1 MTPASDLKRGHRIQ
15 VDNDAFAVVD
25 VQTQSATARGG
36 NTLVRLKLR
45 NLRTGQLLDRS
56 FKSNER
62 LPQPDFERRPV
73 QFLYQEGEE
82 TFHFMD
88 TGSYEQFAL
97 QREVIADEVGY
108 LKPDDEVR
116 ATFLDGICIGFELPA
131 SVELKVTQTEPGAR
145 GDTVSN
151 VTKPATLETGLV
163 VQVPL
168 FVNEGDAIVV
178 DTRDGRYVK
187 RA

>member
-1 MTPASDLKRGHRIQ
+1 M
-15 VDNDAFAVVD
+15 
-25 VQTQSATARGG
+25 
-36 NTLVRLKLR
+36 
-45 NLRTGQLLDRS
+45 
-56 FKSNER
+56 
-62 LPQPDFERRPV
+62 
-73 QFLYQEGEE
+73 QFLYQEGDE

-97 QREVIADEVGY
+97 QRELIADEVGY
-108 LKPDDEVR
+108 LRPDDEVR

-131 SVELKVTQTEPGAR
+131 SVELKVVETEPGAR

-151 VTKPATLETGLV
+151 VTKPARVETGLT

-168 FVNEGDAIVV
+168 FVNEGDSIVV
-178 DTRDGRYVK
+178 DTRDGHYVK